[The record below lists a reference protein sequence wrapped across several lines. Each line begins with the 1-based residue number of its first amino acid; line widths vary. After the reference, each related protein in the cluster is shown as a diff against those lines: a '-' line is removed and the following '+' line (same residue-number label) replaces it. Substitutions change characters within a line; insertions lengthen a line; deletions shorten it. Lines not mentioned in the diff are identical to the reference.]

1 LKLITAQKKFDGFFG
16 LITFAS
22 LFVALTSVYNLSIL
36 RTSIEEYLR
45 KDLTRTLPSTYIL
58 DVQKSQQE
66 NLLANFPAITLFPN
80 VRARIVEID
89 GLNIQKELENKNASI
104 DRELGREFNLTYRD
118 YLLSSEKLIQ
128 GNFANLKTGEVS
140 LEKSFADRANI
151 KMGSSVKFL
160 IQGFEIVTT
169 VTSIREA
176 DTRSGLPFFY
186 FILSPDELSQYP
198 ATFFGYANF
207 DTTKQGELKNYLAE
221 NLPNVSI
228 IDTSAITKVGE
239 ELINVLLLI
248 ILIITI
254 PPIVLS
260 SMLIVTILSSLSKDR
275 KRDGA
280 RLMALGKENK
290 YVRNFYI
297 LESTSSVVLASG
309 FAYVFA
315 LVLSNFVILE
325 YLKIKN
331 LVYFDFISFYIFIF
345 ILFGI
350 ILVSVLLWRKGNKSL
365 REYLNYEE
373 NN

>member
-1 LKLITAQKKFDGFFG
+1 
-16 LITFAS
+16 
-22 LFVALTSVYNLSIL
+22 
-36 RTSIEEYLR
+36 
-45 KDLTRTLPSTYIL
+45 
-58 DVQKSQQE
+58 
-66 NLLANFPAITLFPN
+66 
-80 VRARIVEID
+80 
-89 GLNIQKELENKNASI
+89 
-104 DRELGREFNLTYRD
+104 
-118 YLLSSEKLIQ
+118 
-128 GNFANLKTGEVS
+128 

-151 KMGSSVKFL
+151 AMGSLVKFL
-160 IQGFEIVTT
+160 IQGFEIETT

-198 ATFFGYANF
+198 ATFFGYANL
-207 DTTKQGELKNYLAE
+207 DTTKQAQLKNYLAE

-228 IDTSAITKVGE
+228 IDTSAVTKIGE

-248 ILIITI
+248 ILMITI
-254 PPIVLS
+254 PPIILS

-280 RLMALGKENK
+280 RLMALGKENR

-297 LESTSSVVLASG
+297 LESISVVVIASG

-315 LVLSNFVILE
+315 LLLSNFVILQ
-325 YLKIKN
+325 YLKIDS
-331 LVYFDFISFYIFIF
+331 LVYFDTVSFYIFVF

-350 ILVSVLLWRKGNKSL
+350 LGVSVWLWKKGNKSL

>member
-1 LKLITAQKKFDGFFG
+1 M
-16 LITFAS
+16 
-22 LFVALTSVYNLSIL
+22 
-36 RTSIEEYLR
+36 
-45 KDLTRTLPSTYIL
+45 
-58 DVQKSQQE
+58 
-66 NLLANFPAITLFPN
+66 
-80 VRARIVEID
+80 
-89 GLNIQKELENKNASI
+89 
-104 DRELGREFNLTYRD
+104 
-118 YLLSSEKLIQ
+118 
-128 GNFANLKTGEVS
+128 S

-160 IQGFEIVTT
+160 IQGFEIEAT

-228 IDTSAITKVGE
+228 IDTSAVTKIGE

-254 PPIVLS
+254 PPIILS

-297 LESTSSVVLASG
+297 LESTSVVVIASG

-315 LVLSNFVILE
+315 LILSNFVILE

-331 LVYFDFISFYIFIF
+331 FIST
-345 ILFGI
+345 LFLSTFLFSFCWYNFGEYF
-350 ILVSVLLWRKGNKSL
+350 LV
-365 REYLNYEE
+365 EE
-373 NN
+373 RG